1 MLPPNST
8 HVCQPLDVGVF
19 KGLKVK
25 WRQIL
30 LNFRKTHPTAER
42 TDAGTEQWHIG
53 KFFRQHRH
61 ISCRSR
67 KSVHHDRE
75 RV

>member
-42 TDAGTEQWHIG
+42 TDAGTEQ
-53 KFFRQHRH
+53 
-61 ISCRSR
+61 
-67 KSVHHDRE
+67 
-75 RV
+75 